1 MRVSELKT
9 EMDGQFVELRADMDG
24 RFAEFRADMDGRFAQ
39 VDVRFVDLKN
49 DMDARFAAVQE
60 QIAVEGEATRRYF
73 DVVVEQF
80 RSEVRLLYDK
90 VTAIDDTLNRS
101 TASNH
106 QEHAT
111 YQRARDDH
119 EVRLKAL
126 ESHEQ

>member
-24 RFAEFRADMDGRFAQ
+24 RFVELKTDMDGRF
-39 VDVRFVDLKN
+39 VEFKT
-49 DMDARFAAVQE
+49 DMDARFAEVQE
-60 QIAVEGEATRRYF
+60 QIATEGEATRRYF

-90 VTAIDDTLNRS
+90 VTAIDETMNRYMG
-101 TASNH
+101 SNQ

-111 YQRARDDH
+111 YQRALDDH
-119 EVRLKAL
+119 E
-126 ESHEQ
+126 